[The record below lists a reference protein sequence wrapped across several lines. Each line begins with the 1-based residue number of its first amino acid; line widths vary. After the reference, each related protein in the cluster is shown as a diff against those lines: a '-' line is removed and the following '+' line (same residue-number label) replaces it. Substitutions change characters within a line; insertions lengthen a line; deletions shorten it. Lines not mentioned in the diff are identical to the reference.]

1 LKLPVYPRGGIPD
14 DVIAIATGQGHT
26 VGHYASLEGDGRPG
40 IARGVNV
47 VELLADA
54 TDEQGGR
61 AWLSTKA
68 SVAVTGLYQRIPL
81 TQFTDNQRERKLAP
95 TISLAALAAGSGS
108 LAHHDAQA
116 TEADHG
122 DGHEKPLDGHGGGH
136 GESHEILLPFDAAND
151 AHPDSEYR
159 WAMSI
164 DNDKCTGCGACVA
177 ACYTENAIP
186 IVGEEGMARHREMS
200 WIRIERYVDEGDRTD
215 GLERRPHPD
224 REALGK
230 TDVRY
235 APMLCQHC
243 GAAPCESV
251 CPVIATYHTPEGLNG
266 MVYNRCVGTRYCG
279 NNCSY
284 KVRRFN
290 YFDYSRHNW
299 PGNLNLMQNPDVT
312 TRQQGVMEKC
322 SFCVQRIM
330 TARQTA
336 KNEDRPI
343 ADGEVVTACQQ
354 TCPSQAI
361 EFGNA
366 KDKKSKVVVT
376 SNNEKRAYHSLHV
389 LNTRPAITYLK
400 QVDRADDERSH
411 G

>member
-1 LKLPVYPRGGIPD
+1 
-14 DVIAIATGQGHT
+14 
-26 VGHYASLEGDGRPG
+26 
-40 IARGVNV
+40 V
-47 VELLADA
+47 VALLADA

-290 YFDYSRHNW
+290 YFDYSRNNW

-322 SFCVQRIM
+322 SFCVQRIVS
-330 TARQTA
+330 ARQTA
-336 KNEDRPI
+336 KNEGRPI

-376 SNNEKRAYHSLHV
+376 SDNEKRAYHSLHV